1 MTLERKLTL
10 HIGQTKSGSTAI
22 QNYLDAQR
30 PALLGQGVL
39 FPVSVFRRQ
48 NPFDADRT
56 PGHLGLIEGL
66 QAVDLAK
73 FEAELTSQPHE
84 RLILSVENLFVDQP
98 DGMLYKIGIYFEDW
112 NVRIVAV
119 LRDLQG
125 WLRSRYV
132 EEVMSG
138 FRSSSQ
144 TFEDFCADKTAAGV
158 HDYASR
164 LTDLA
169 RLLRA
174 SDVRVINYNT
184 ALQTDGIVP
193 VFLEVTGLPV
203 TDAPLARSIRANVRE
218 RHWFMVEAK
227 RRVNHV
233 AQALP
238 LPARL
243 ELESTMREQAR
254 TIAAALDTPPAAFDP
269 KVPLSE
275 TVCHEIVVSNQ
286 RLLAEFSLS
295 SPLTNPAAHTA
306 ERWSHRHDWP
316 GVDNLVSFGL
326 KTVARLARRHKAGS
340 GPDASSHC
348 LGIPGSELVIDLLQ
362 DARVSLHIDS
372 PDTALWAGCY
382 AGRLPILMAV
392 PDGMW
397 LQDNQFLTMKLPS
410 DIVCC
415 TDEQMLTRAVRRR
428 SPTVVVATET
438 SVKRIAMGFEVA
450 DKTAV
455 LALLGHAPAEALTIA
470 EELGLFVGARFEMTS
485 VLMRRDGPL
494 TGIET

>member
-218 RHWFMVEAK
+218 WHWFMVEAK

-340 GPDASSHC
+340 GPDASPHC

>member
-1 MTLERKLTL
+1 MLPLNVCL
-10 HIGQTKSGSTAI
+10 YVGQTKAGSTAI
-22 QNYLDAQR
+22 QNYMDAQR
-30 PALLGQGVL
+30 PALLGHGVL
-39 FPVSVFRRQ
+39 FPVSGFSRK
-48 NPFDADRT
+48 NPFDEGRT
-56 PGHLGLIEGL
+56 SGHLALIKKI
-66 QAVDLAK
+66 QAVDLAD
-73 FEAELTSQPHE
+73 FEAELASHPHKE
-84 RLILSVENLFVDQP
+84 LLLSIENLFMDQP
-98 DGMLYKIGIYFEDW
+98 DGVLDKTGTYFEDW
-112 NVRIVAV
+112 TVRIVAV

-132 EEVMSG
+132 EEVLSG

-275 TVCHEIVVSNQ
+275 TACRETAASNR
-286 RLLAEFSLS
+286 RLLAEFGLS

-340 GPDASSHC
+340 GPDASPHC